1 MTKKGRGA
9 DRGRSRGNKEVE
21 LSNERVPYWP
31 RYYTPKAAAEVS
43 RAEREAEAEEEA
55 ELEI

>member
-1 MTKKGRGA
+1 M
-9 DRGRSRGNKEVE
+9 E